1 MNCKDA
7 RHAVVLDH
15 YGELDEG
22 ARAAL
27 AAHLRDCP
35 ACTAD
40 REETRRVLALVSE
53 RGSAAVPQL
62 DAERAWR
69 LVRAGLRG
77 PVRTPRPAFVPG
89 LRWGLAGAGLAL
101 VLAAGIL
108 IGRFG
113 LKTGTPGLSVSAR
126 PAVSSV
132 PAGTAAI
139 LPAASLQPVLATHL
153 EDLRP
158 VLLDFANSISEGR
171 PGAAVSVDERLLR
184 GLMLQNLLLRRA
196 LNGHDPAATELL
208 DDLDLVL
215 KEIVNAKSPG
225 GATSAQVRGLI
236 KDRGIL
242 FRMQI
247 LKTI

>member
-7 RHAVVLDH
+7 RQAVVLDH
-15 YGELDEG
+15 YGELDAED
-22 ARAAL
+22 RKRL
-27 AAHLRDCP
+27 EAHLLECA
-35 ACTAD
+35 ACAAD
-40 REETRRVLALVSE
+40 REETRRVLALISE
-53 RGSAAVPQL
+53 RGAAIVPRM
-62 DAERAWR
+62 DAERSWR
-69 LVRAGLRG
+69 LVRAGIRG
-77 PVRTPRPAFVPG
+77 AAPRRSFASAPW
-89 LRWGLAGAGLAL
+89 LRWGLAGAGIAL
-101 VLAAGIL
+101 VLIAGIL

-113 LKTGTPGLSVSAR
+113 LKTGTTPAPLSAKSAFSPGPGGSPSVLS
-126 PAVSSV
+126 
-132 PAGTAAI
+132 
-139 LPAASLQPVLATHL
+139 AASFQPALATHL

-158 VLLDFANSISEGR
+158 LILDFSNSVGKGR
-171 PGAAVSVDERLLR
+171 TAAVVPVDERLLR

-196 LNGHDPAATELL
+196 LNGNDPAATELL

>member
-7 RHAVVLDH
+7 RRAVVLDH

-22 ARAAL
+22 DLNGL
-27 AAHLRDCP
+27 AAHLRECP
-35 ACTAD
+35 ACAAD
-40 REETRRVLALVSE
+40 REETRRVLALVS
-53 RGSAAVPQL
+53 AAEPVAFPRL
-62 DAERAWR
+62 DAERSWR
-69 LVRAGLRG
+69 RIRAGIRG
-77 PVRTPRPAFVPG
+77 GSPSRKPAFAPG

-101 VLAAGIL
+101 ILAAGIL

-113 LKTGTPGLSVSAR
+113 LKTGTPGTSIAAR
-126 PAVSSV
+126 SAVSSV
-132 PAGTAAI
+132 PGGSPSV
-139 LPAASLQPVLATHL
+139 LPASSLQPVLAGHL
-153 EDLRP
+153 DDLRP
-158 VLLDFANSISEGR
+158 VLLDLANAAGDGR
-171 PGAAVSVDERLLR
+171 PGAVVSVDERLLR

-225 GATSAQVRGLI
+225 GATPAQVRGLI

-242 FRMQI
+242 FRMQV
-247 LKTI
+247 LKTT

>member
-22 ARAAL
+22 DRNSL
-27 AAHLRDCP
+27 AAHLRECP
-35 ACTAD
+35 ACAAD
-40 REETRRVLALVSE
+40 REETRRVLALVS
-53 RGSAAVPQL
+53 AAEPAAFPSM
-62 DAERAWR
+62 DAERSWR
-69 LVRAGLRG
+69 RIRAGIRG
-77 PVRTPRPAFVPG
+77 AAPSRKPALAPG

-101 VLAAGIL
+101 ILIAGIL

-113 LKTGTPGLSVSAR
+113 LRTGTLEPSISAR
-126 PAVSSV
+126 SAVSSV
-132 PAGTAAI
+132 PAGSLM
-139 LPAASLQPVLATHL
+139 LPASSLQPVLADHL
-153 EDLRP
+153 DDLRP
-158 VLLDFANSISEGR
+158 VLLDFANSASDTR
-171 PGAAVSVDERLLR
+171 PGGVVSVDERLLR

-225 GATSAQVRGLI
+225 GASQAQVRGLI

-242 FRMQI
+242 FRMQV
-247 LKTI
+247 LKTT

>member
-7 RHAVVLDH
+7 RHAAVLDH
-15 YGELDEG
+15 YGELEEG
-22 ARAAL
+22 DRGRL
-27 AAHLRDCP
+27 EAHLRECP
-35 ACTAD
+35 ACATD
-40 REETRRVLALVSE
+40 RAETRRILTLVSE
-53 RGSAAVPQL
+53 RSPAAVPGL
-62 DAERAWR
+62 DAERSWR
-69 LVRAGLRG
+69 RIQAGIRSAA
-77 PVRTPRPAFVPG
+77 PAKRSGFAPG

-113 LKTGTPGLSVSAR
+113 LKPGMPGLTASAGPAAAAVSAGS
-126 PAVSSV
+126 ATV
-132 PAGTAAI
+132 
-139 LPAASLQPVLATHL
+139 LPAAALQPVLAGHL
-153 EDLRP
+153 DDLRP
-158 VLLDFANSISEGR
+158 VLLDFANSVSEAR

-225 GATSAQVRGLI
+225 GATTAQVRGLI

-242 FRMQI
+242 FRMQV
-247 LKTI
+247 LKTT

>member
-7 RHAVVLDH
+7 RHAAVLDH

-22 ARAAL
+22 DRGRL
-27 AAHLRDCP
+27 EAHLRECP
-35 ACTAD
+35 GCAAD

-53 RGSAAVPQL
+53 RGPAAVPSL
-62 DAERAWR
+62 DAERSWR
-69 LVRAGLRG
+69 RIRAGI
-77 PVRTPRPAFVPG
+77 RTAAPAKRPGFAPG

-113 LKTGTPGLSVSAR
+113 LKTGIPGPSVSAR
-126 PAVSSV
+126 SAVSSV
-132 PAGTAAI
+132 PDGSASVLST
-139 LPAASLQPVLATHL
+139 ASLQPVLTTHL

-158 VLLDFANSISEGR
+158 VLLDFANSVSDAR
-171 PGAAVSVDERLLR
+171 PGAVVSVDERLLR

-225 GATSAQVRGLI
+225 GATPAQVRGLI

>member
-7 RHAVVLDH
+7 RRAVVFDH

-22 ARAAL
+22 DRNSL
-27 AAHLRDCP
+27 AAHLRECP
-35 ACTAD
+35 ACAAD
-40 REETRRVLALVSE
+40 REETRRVLALVS
-53 RGSAAVPQL
+53 AAEPVTVPRL
-62 DAERAWR
+62 DAERSWR
-69 LVRAGLRG
+69 RIHAGIRG
-77 PVRTPRPAFVPG
+77 GAPSRKPAFAPG

-101 VLAAGIL
+101 ILVAGIL

-113 LKTGTPGLSVSAR
+113 LKTGTPGPSISAR
-126 PAVSSV
+126 STVSSIPV
-132 PAGTAAI
+132 GSPSV
-139 LPAASLQPVLATHL
+139 LPASALQPALSTHL

-158 VLLDFANSISEGR
+158 VLLDFVHSVSDAR
-171 PGAAVSVDERLLR
+171 PGAVVSVDERLLR

-215 KEIVNAKSPG
+215 KEIVNAKSLG
-225 GATSAQVRGLI
+225 GATPAQVRGLI

-242 FRMQI
+242 FRMQV

>member
-7 RHAVVLDH
+7 RRAVVLDH
-15 YGELDEG
+15 YGELDGKDRILLE
-22 ARAAL
+22 
-27 AAHLRDCP
+27 AHLRDCA
-35 ACTAD
+35 ACAAD

-53 RGSAAVPQL
+53 RGSAAVPRL
-62 DAERAWR
+62 DSERSWR
-69 LVRAGLRG
+69 LVRAGMRG
-77 PVRTPRPAFVPG
+77 AARRRPVFAPG
-89 LRWGLAGAGLAL
+89 LRWGLAGAGIML
-101 VLAAGIL
+101 VLIGGIL

-113 LKTGTPGLSVSAR
+113 LKTGTGPAPVSAKSAVPGGS
-126 PAVSSV
+126 PA
-132 PAGTAAI
+132 A
-139 LPAASLQPVLATHL
+139 LPAASFQPVLATHF

-158 VLLDFANSISEGR
+158 VLLDFANSVGSGK
-171 PGAAVSVDERLLR
+171 PGAVVSVDERLLR

-196 LNGHDPAATELL
+196 LNGHDPAATDLL

-215 KEIVNAKSPG
+215 KEIINAKSPG
-225 GATSAQVRGLI
+225 GATTAQVRGLI

>member
-7 RHAVVLDH
+7 RQTIVLDH
-15 YGELDEG
+15 YGELDEEG
-22 ARAAL
+22 RKRL
-27 AAHLRDCP
+27 EDHLRDCA
-35 ACTAD
+35 ACAVD
-40 REETRRVLALVSE
+40 REDTRRVLALISE
-53 RGSAAVPQL
+53 RGSAPVPRM
-62 DAERAWR
+62 DAERSWR
-69 LVRAGLRG
+69 LVRAGIRG
-77 PVRTPRPAFVPG
+77 AAPRRSFSSAPG
-89 LRWGLAGAGLAL
+89 LRWGLAGAGIAL
-101 VLAAGIL
+101 VLIAGIL

-113 LKTGTPGLSVSAR
+113 LKNGTTPLPLSAKSALSPG
-126 PAVSSV
+126 PGGSSSL
-132 PAGTAAI
+132 
-139 LPAASLQPVLATHL
+139 LPAASFQPALATHL

-158 VLLDFANSISEGR
+158 LILDFANSVGKSKT
-171 PGAAVSVDERLLR
+171 GALVPVDERLLR

-196 LNGHDPAATELL
+196 LNGNDPAATELL

-225 GATSAQVRGLI
+225 GATSAQVRDLI